1 MKRVEAIR
9 VGMWVVGPDGRRV
22 GRVSGFD
29 ECSVL
34 VGQGRRERAVSL
46 EEVEEVRR
54 GVVRLTSR
62 TDTLLHQYSRGQAG
76 VGLDTLV
83 R

>member
-1 MKRVEAIR
+1 MKHIEIRMEVE
-9 VGMWVVGPDGRRV
+9 GPDGRRL

-34 VGQGRRERAVSL
+34 VGKGRREIAVSL
-46 EEVEEVRR
+46 EEVSEVRGGR
-54 GVVRLTSR
+54 VRLTSR
-62 TDTLLHQYSRGQAG
+62 ADTLLHQYTRGQAA

-83 R
+83 H